1 MHQKTPSPP
10 TLFQAQCC
18 EPAQTEQFQ
27 VFWPAVSRSL
37 QVFHWQ
43 HLCSGD
49 KVGFSLFPRDSEGWQ
64 STGQAGAD
72 PGMAGAGWDRLGS
85 PGDGWGRLGQA
96 GQSRGWPCPTLVAVA
111 LSGRCAP
118 QVAPSAG
125 SSAESPSSSR
135 SPAEPMAVRAQRGL
149 GPAHTHPP
157 THTVLAPAGCAQSC
171 RICARVAIGAFW
183 GRCPGKSH
191 VLGTGPG
198 LGCGCCGQCLEERA
212 VGDAITAF
220 KT

>member
-1 MHQKTPSPP
+1 MRQKTPSPP

-72 PGMAGAGWDRLGS
+72 PGMAGAGWGRLGS
-85 PGDGWGRLGQA
+85 PGDGRVLPWWPWRCPGAALRRSRRPRAAARRARAAA
-96 GQSRGWPCPTLVAVA
+96 GARQSPW
-111 LSGRCAP
+111 LSGH
-118 QVAPSAG
+118 SEG
-125 SSAESPSSSR
+125 S
-135 SPAEPMAVRAQRGL
+135 VL
-149 GPAHTHPP
+149 HTHTP

-198 LGCGCCGQCLEERA
+198 LGCGCCGQCWEERA

>member
-1 MHQKTPSPP
+1 MRQKTPSPP

-85 PGDGWGRLGQA
+85 PGDGRVLPWWPWRCPGAALRRSRRPRAAARRARAAA
-96 GQSRGWPCPTLVAVA
+96 GARQSPW
-111 LSGRCAP
+111 LSGH
-118 QVAPSAG
+118 SEG
-125 SSAESPSSSR
+125 S
-135 SPAEPMAVRAQRGL
+135 VL
-149 GPAHTHPP
+149 HTHTHP
-157 THTVLAPAGCAQSC
+157 HTLCWLLQDVPRAAGSVPVSQSEPFGGDAQARATCLALAPASD
-171 RICARVAIGAFW
+171 VA
-183 GRCPGKSH
+183 
-191 VLGTGPG
+191 
-198 LGCGCCGQCLEERA
+198 A
-212 VGDAITAF
+212 VGSVWRRGLLVMQLLHLRLKSALNFPIF
-220 KT
+220 PL